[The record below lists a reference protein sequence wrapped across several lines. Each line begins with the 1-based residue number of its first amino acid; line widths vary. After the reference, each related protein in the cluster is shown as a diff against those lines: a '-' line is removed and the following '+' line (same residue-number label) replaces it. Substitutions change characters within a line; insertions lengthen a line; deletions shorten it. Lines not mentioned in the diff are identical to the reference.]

1 MSFSTG
7 KSPEECG
14 TYFQRHLQEIPFEEN
29 RIKAERYLLEKEEYV
44 KYSTMGSYL
53 GHVKAFGIWIE
64 DMPWLEA
71 SRDDVFDHIKDA
83 RGQKGIHDR
92 RLPV

>member
-1 MSFSTG
+1 MSFFTG